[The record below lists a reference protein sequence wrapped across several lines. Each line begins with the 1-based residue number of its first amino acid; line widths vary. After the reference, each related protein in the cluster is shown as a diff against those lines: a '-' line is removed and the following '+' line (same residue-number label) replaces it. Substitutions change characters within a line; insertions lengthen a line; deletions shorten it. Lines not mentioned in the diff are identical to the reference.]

1 MQKITS
7 AKTEKF
13 SVFAE
18 SVLVFAENVSVYVRR
33 C

>member
-1 MQKITS
+1 LLRI
-7 AKTEKF
+7 F

-18 SVLVFAENVSVYVRR
+18 SVSVFVDNVSVYVRR